1 MNEIDA
7 ENIRKH
13 LRTLT
18 AKPHL
23 AGTPADKE
31 QAEGI
36 KQFWEKQGL
45 KSWLTPYEVLLS
57 YPKENNP
64 NKIELQDGSG
74 NAIFTTQLAEKILR
88 PEQNQSD
95 VVPPFNAFS
104 GKGMPEGPLVYV
116 NYGRVEDFTWLK
128 EEKNMDF
135 TGKICIARYGKI
147 FRGDKAHHAEIFGA
161 AGMILYSDPHDYA
174 NPGSQDAYPDSW
186 WLPAT
191 GVQRGSLS
199 LEGDALT
206 QGLPS
211 IESAYRIKQK
221 DAGLL
226 TIPVHPIS
234 YGDAQILLQ
243 NMTGEEAPEDWRG
256 DLPITYRLGPGF
268 ANSEWTVKMFIH
280 TENKI
285 ATTYNAFAMIKG
297 SIEPDRYVLM
307 GNHRDAWV
315 FGAVDPSS
323 GTAVMMELSRAV
335 AQMVKSG
342 WRPRR
347 SIIFCS
353 WGAEEFGLIG
363 SREWVE
369 QYDKILSDRAV
380 AYLNVD
386 IAVQGNFTFRARAL
400 PIVENTLYEVGKVVP
415 NPDEKEKQVGR
426 KTLFDTWAARYP
438 AKDSN
443 GQNTGLPRIPI
454 LGSGSDHAP
463 FINKVGVT
471 CIDMRYHFDES
482 LGLSS
487 YPLYHSVYETFHLV
501 NEIMD
506 PTFAFHKATA
516 QYVGELARQLADS
529 YVLPY
534 DIREYGKALRK
545 YQTSVITNIQNSDA
559 NELEAELAESLRF
572 LDEAIFKMTTV
583 SEAFYKRI
591 QRVNRENP
599 LEVRMINDQMLKL
612 ERAFINPSGLP
623 GRPFTRN
630 VIFAPSAHDSYAGSS
645 FPGLVDTL
653 FEIHKLTGEDFT
665 ERLEEVKKQFS
676 IVTFHIQ
683 SAAALLQEY
692 DNFQY
697 S

>member
-1 MNEIDA
+1 MM
-7 ENIRKH
+7 
-13 LRTLT
+13 
-18 AKPHL
+18 
-23 AGTPADKE
+23 
-31 QAEGI
+31 
-36 KQFWEKQGL
+36 
-45 KSWLTPYEVLLS
+45 SWLTPYDVLLS
-57 YPKENNP
+57 YPKEDNP
-64 NKIELQDGSG
+64 NKIELRDGSG

-95 VVPPFNAFS
+95 VVPPFNAYS
-104 GKGMPEGPLVYV
+104 GRGMPEGPLVYV

-161 AGMILYSDPHDYA
+161 AGIILYSDPHDYA
-174 NPGSQDAYPDSW
+174 HRDTHNFYPDSW
-186 WLPAT
+186 WLPPT
-191 GVQRGSLS
+191 GVQRGSVCIK
-199 LEGDALT
+199 GDPLT
-206 QGLPS
+206 PGQPS
-211 IESAYRIKQK
+211 IESAYRIKQE
-221 DAGLL
+221 DAGLP

-243 NMTGEEAPEDWRG
+243 NMTGEEVPEDWQG

-297 SIEPDRYVLM
+297 LIEPDRYVLM

-323 GTAVMMELSRAV
+323 GTAVLMELSRAM
-335 AQMVKSG
+335 AQMVKNG

-363 SREWVE
+363 SQEWVE
-369 QYDKILSDRAV
+369 QFSIILSDRAV

-386 IAVQGNFTFRARAL
+386 SAVVGNYSFKAAAL
-400 PIVENTLYEVGKVVP
+400 PIIEGLLYEIAKIVP
-415 NPDEKEKQVGR
+415 NPDEKEKAAGR
-426 KTLFDTWAARYP
+426 KTLYDTWKTRYP
-438 AKDSN
+438 AKDNN
-443 GQNTGLPRIPI
+443 GQDTGLPRIPI
-454 LGSGSDHAP
+454 LGSGSDYAP
-463 FINKVGVT
+463 FISKVGVT
-471 CIDMRYHFDES
+471 CINLNYNNDKS

-506 PTFAFHKATA
+506 PTFAFHMAIA
-516 QYVGELARQLADS
+516 QFLGELARRLSDS

-534 DIREYGKALRK
+534 DVRKYGKALK
-545 YQTSVITNIQNSDA
+545 NYQVRVISSIEHFNVNG
-559 NELEAELAESLRF
+559 LEAELAESLRF
-572 LDEAIFKMTTV
+572 LDEAIVKITNASVWFHRKMLM
-583 SEAFYKRI
+583 
-591 QRVNRENP
+591 VNRENP
-599 LEVRMINDQMLKL
+599 LEVRMINDQMLRL

-630 VIFAPSAHDSYAGSS
+630 VIFAPSAHNSYAGAS
-645 FPGLVDTL
+645 FPGVVDTL
-653 FEIHKLTGEDFT
+653 FEIHKLTGEDFAK
-665 ERLEEVKKQFS
+665 RLEEVKQQLS

-683 SAAALLQEY
+683 SAAALLQDY